1 MSYLDQV
8 NLSSYTLDLGIE
20 RRDQLW
26 QVSGQ
31 LLYVF
36 SVDGEIYV
44 KVNDQ
49 NSALIDLRI
58 ARIIRIPFERLYITN
73 PAQTGKNCVIVISN
87 ILTIPE
93 PIDFFKL
100 GTNDVDNTFV
110 SVENSKITLTDTVK
124 AELAKA
130 HTQNTDT
137 ALAPLTA
144 NINANSYKITNLGV
158 PTSIGDSIRA
168 TSIITEANLED
179 AINKRH
185 TQNTD
190 TALAPLTANI
200 NANSYKIT
208 NLGVPTSI
216 GDSIRATSIITEANL
231 EDAINKRHTQNTD
244 TALAPLTANINANSY
259 KITNLGVPTSIGDS
273 IRATSIITEANLED
287 AINKRHTQN
296 TDQYLDYGGAN
307 QSSASDVKATIGRV
321 NQDLKTTASPTFAR
335 LSVNTTLTV
344 GSANAISGQIMIAP
358 PNTESWF
365 WIDNDGN
372 NYLRF
377 SNGATPGGNPVIITN
392 DGNVGI
398 GTTTLS
404 TNTKLGI
411 LGNGVS
417 IGSPDTNTDASLHI
431 KASYGGFNR
440 YIQIQPLLDAAHP
453 ALNLIAST
461 NATPAF
467 QWWVWGVD
475 TDNKWKINAGT
486 TFATGFTIDSAS
498 NVGIGTSSPTAKLHI
513 SSNVI
518 RLDTSKTPS
527 SATDIGNQGDICWDS
542 NYIYVCVATNT
553 WKRVAIA
560 SW

>member
-8 NLSSYTLDLGIE
+8 NLSSYTFDLGIE

-58 ARIIRIPFERLYITN
+58 ARIIRIPFERLYLTN

-93 PIDFFKL
+93 PVTL
-100 GTNDVDNTFV
+100 SNNVTLANPTDNIYITTD
-110 SVENSKITLTDTVK
+110 ELYRLTLTNSTKD
-124 AELAKA
+124 AIAKA

-158 PTSIGDSIRA
+158 PTSIGDSIRV

-179 AINKRH
+179 AINK
-185 TQNTD
+185 
-190 TALAPLTANI
+190 
-200 NANSYKIT
+200 K
-208 NLGVPTSI
+208 
-216 GDSIRATSIITEANL
+216 
-231 EDAINKRHTQNTD
+231 
-244 TALAPLTANINANSY
+244 
-259 KITNLGVPTSIGDS
+259 
-273 IRATSIITEANLED
+273 
-287 AINKRHTQN
+287 HTQN

-307 QSSASDVKATIGRV
+307 QSSASDIYTVIGRV
-321 NQDLKTTASPTFAR
+321 NQDLKTTASPTFAGLTVDTNTLYIDNVNHR
-335 LSVNTTLTV
+335 VGIKTSSPSQSLTVAGNIGLQSGADALIGTLDNYALSLITNNTNRVFISSSGNVGVGTTTPQTLFHVAGKGSFGNSVSSSLADRALNLIDTNAVMKVYRINSDTYSPAIELVHDTGSGINAYWDIYTLT
-344 GSANAISGQIMIAP
+344 SNSRNAMVFRSRYPTDNTYVLTADVNKGIAIGDYKNSIP
-358 PNTESWF
+358 PTNG
-365 WIDNDGN
+365 IIVPGN
-372 NYLRF
+372 
-377 SNGATPGGNPVIITN
+377 I
-392 DGNVGI
+392 GI
-398 GTTTLS
+398 GTT
-404 TNTKLGI
+404 
-411 LGNGVS
+411 
-417 IGSPDTNTDASLHI
+417 
-431 KASYGGFNR
+431 
-440 YIQIQPLLDAAHP
+440 
-453 ALNLIAST
+453 
-461 NATPAF
+461 
-467 QWWVWGVD
+467 
-475 TDNKWKINAGT
+475 
-486 TFATGFTIDSAS
+486 
-498 NVGIGTSSPTAKLHI
+498 SPTAKLHI

-542 NYIYVCVATNT
+542 NYLYICIATNT
-553 WKRVAIA
+553 WKRVALS

>member
-8 NLSSYTLDLGIE
+8 NLSSYTFDLGIE

-130 HTQNTDT
+130 
-137 ALAPLTA
+137 
-144 NINANSYKITNLGV
+144 
-158 PTSIGDSIRA
+158 
-168 TSIITEANLED
+168 
-179 AINKRH
+179 H